1 MLRDLLSSR
10 WFQGGFAFFVLC
22 VGGSLLYSWHV
33 HRTTEAEFGKTPL
46 TVESPLA
53 VESRL
58 KNKQET
64 NPAPVDFQT
73 EGVTN
78 TPDEN
83 TDRHLSDETAA
94 ETTDETKP
102 LDLTGAFLPDDI
114 ATPED
119 PVLAELHSERQE
131 LKQRQAKLNAMFED
145 HFASVV
151 GRKLTTADTRHGNL
165 VSGNADGLTESQVIA
180 ELEDI
185 RSRTENLR
193 KAQVEWRRKYIQHT
207 GKEYPGTEH
216 WVPHVEREPEEVQK
230 LLQYELGSRGWF
242 IVDP

>member
-1 MLRDLLSSR
+1 MFRDLLSSR
-10 WFQGGFAFFVLC
+10 WFQGGFAFFLLC

-46 TVESPLA
+46 ESPLA
-53 VESRL
+53 VESPL

-64 NPAPVDFQT
+64 NTAPVDFQP

-83 TDRHLSDETAA
+83 TDIHLSDETAA
-94 ETTDETKP
+94 ETTDETEP
-102 LDLTGAFLPDDI
+102 LDLTDAFLPDDI
-114 ATPED
+114 ATLED
-119 PVLAELHSERQE
+119 PTLAELHSERQE
-131 LKQRQAKLNAMFED
+131 LKQRQAELNTMFED

-151 GRKLTTADTRHGNL
+151 GRKLTAADTRHGTL

-180 ELEDI
+180 ELEAL
-185 RSRTENLR
+185 RSRSENLR
-193 KAQVEWRRKYIQHT
+193 KEQVEWRRKYIQHT

-216 WVPHVEREPEEVQK
+216 WVPFVARDPEEVQK
-230 LLQYELGSRGWF
+230 LLQYEMGARGWI